1 MCLLVEMLAL
11 SCEGCMEAVTRE
23 SIQQRRTHFFRYN
36 HFCRASPAGALSY
49 NGQLKSKGSFAFQRR
64 GYFGSS
70 WTDTVPIGKAYKYS
84 ENGSLIE
91 ESNFD
96 GEGNLDGVRIL
107 IDEKGKRTEALY
119 RKGTLVAKKIFSS
132 DGKLEL
138 NEEYYEDGSRK

>member
-1 MCLLVEMLAL
+1 MYLFGEMLDHFL
-11 SCEGCMEAVTRE
+11 RGCMVAEARE
-23 SIQQRRTHFFRYN
+23 SIQQRRTLFSRYN
-36 HFCRASPAGALSY
+36 YFCRASPAGALSY
-49 NGQLKSKGSFAFQRR
+49 SGQLKSKGSFAFQRR

-84 ENGSLIE
+84 ENGSLSE

-96 GEGNLDGVRIL
+96 GEGNLDGARIL

-119 RKGTLVAKKIFSS
+119 RKGTLVAKKLFSP

-138 NEEYYEDGSRK
+138 HEEY